1 MHFQLASSRH
11 FLSSTALSWFNW
23 ERYLLE
29 LIGFPEGACS
39 RGLPSNPTIY
49 ITSPSLDEDVF
60 GVVGGG

>member
-1 MHFQLASSRH
+1 M
-11 FLSSTALSWFNW
+11 
-23 ERYLLE
+23 LE

-49 ITSPSLDEDVF
+49 TSPSSSDEDFF